1 MRTKS
6 AVKYASCDVQAA
18 GAAAAAG
25 GVAEA
30 GGEEEDEVH
39 GGAVTVRQ
47 RCTGKIDTR
56 EG

>member
-6 AVKYASCDVQAA
+6 AAKYSSCDVQAA

-30 GGEEEDEVH
+30 GGEEEDEED

-56 EG
+56 GG